1 MPHASFPLR
10 CRERRSF
17 DLKNVHVSIKSSRT
31 VEIWL
36 KVYNVQ
42 DLAPLPLDQLLQSLD
57 NFWIVYVTKNG

>member
-10 CRERRSF
+10 RRERRSF
-17 DLKNVHVSIKSSRT
+17 DLKNVHVSIRSSQT

-57 NFWIVYVTKNG
+57 NF